1 VQLQCG
7 KLLEDDGQVLAVIS
21 GHDHQGSYA
30 HLKGIHYI
38 VLHGN
43 MGVHDECVWAA
54 TSKTEGFDAQQ
65 DNLFAL
71 VEISKAAE
79 KKYHITLHGT
89 LHGYGRLPAD
99 TVLTK
104 QT

>member
-1 VQLQCG
+1 MQLQCG

-79 KKYHITLHGT
+79 KNTTSPCMAPCMVMAGC
-89 LHGYGRLPAD
+89 LPI
-99 TVLTK
+99 
-104 QT
+104 QC